1 MMELST
7 RPPPNAPSCYASQ
20 SEYQRYERS
29 YGMPGSGAPRQP
41 LEESNGNAQLRHTPT
56 LPSTGPPYNGSQHQ
70 HQQQH
75 LDAYSSIQSSIPTPP
90 IIPSQA
96 FSSVY
101 GQQGV
106 PSGARVPDRRRSHHV
121 SSQYYPR
128 APTTLLM
135 MTRNPMVRAPQFAN
149 YRKKQDE
156 DKANGSACARSDKK
170 QQVWPDVL
178 EAACL
183 DALLLI
189 PLTMGKKKVGKKEDG
204 EFKQYGRNELIER
217 YLWFAY
223 LESLPP
229 GVAPD
234 PELWLV
240 MDRRETD
247 PKKKGKGRKKVSSHI
262 QVLKGFFK
270 GIPCYHFFFTSK
282 GKVIKSSASDAGKS
296 LASNKDLDATDN
308 LGLHPVI
315 YSLVNENR
323 LPAER
328 PNYEYFAQ
336 LLADEQLVSVR
347 PRRCWIFVAHADYV
361 VTAHEAP
368 LDEDGNPGE
377 ATFTATNPTTGDELA
392 HPEDYPYLKENA
404 FKDSWPREER
414 AMVPGTLL
422 HQLTKNLE
430 QVESSCVREVSSQWE
445 SDFPELAARL
455 HNAVEESGG
464 ELQEPGVPN
473 PNRCEFLHMH
483 MTLELQRRRHF
494 PAQSELNSW
503 VEINVEQPHLLNH
516 RWKVETRL
524 VRPAELLRGD
534 NDTPLTHVETEMG
547 VLYVHRPGCEAG
559 ATNSSRGC
567 DCLSQRCRRQVVSV
581 PFPADTAARMLTYCA
596 EYPAHPLSPRNDR
609 SDDAAAQAN
618 SKSRTR
624 GKKNKNVT
632 QMDLLPQI
640 AMCQEIYSCPPEM
653 HTDETDPDNKTD
665 GATKTPWKRRAVLLW
680 TFETIHSIQKHQ
692 GEDKLVT
699 APSGR
704 GTWRF
709 LTPLDPTSRQHQ
721 QRSMVLPTH
730 GNVHG
735 QLTPRNS
742 LSVPSGPH
750 GGRQLSRDSVLSPT
764 PSYQHHLSAG
774 MNENFQTVWENPNNR
789 PNGMFAFNGNQPM
802 AQGFHPNGQPLYQ
815 SLASPSGPGGLSI
828 LASHHHGGLA
838 TPPPTASMNGSFHQ
852 SFDAGSQV
860 QEADMR
866 HPSMSFMSVTSSG
879 ETDSSYLAGNAAAH
893 HHNNGYPTGSVYD
906 EVPQDF
912 QGWVTAANAA
922 GSIPAAVDNRLH
934 PGYWG
939 APQQQQAQYNPASR
953 HVSQSSVLDWAVPSP
968 HDSPITGQPLKT
980 EGAAAAAMHAALSQ
994 QQQQQQQQTEQWRG
1008 KDPTPI
1014 SADTS
1019 PRPLTD
1025 SSSRESQERQQQGQ
1039 GSWVN
1044 VPVGVA
1050 TGRTPST
1057 DLSQDWEA
1065 INQSHES
1072 VVEPAAMKLQTVG
1085 EGQALMS
1092 AEGYFP
1098 QHQQG
1103 VVSVQQQ
1110 EMAPNGHEAQYER
1123 FRGHKRRRMFV
1134 EDYSMGQ
1141 QRMKMARTD
1150 E

>member
-1 MMELST
+1 MS
-7 RPPPNAPSCYASQ
+7 
-20 SEYQRYERS
+20 
-29 YGMPGSGAPRQP
+29 
-41 LEESNGNAQLRHTPT
+41 TPT
-56 LPSTGPPYNGSQHQ
+56 LPSTGPPYNGSNQQHQ

-101 GQQGV
+101 GQQSV
-106 PSGARVPDRRRSHHV
+106 PYGARVPDRRRSHHV
-121 SSQYYPR
+121 SSQYHPR
-128 APTTLLM
+128 APSTLLM

-240 MDRRETD
+240 QDRREKD
-247 PKKKGKGRKKVSSHI
+247 PKKKPNGRKKVSSHI

-282 GKVIKSSASDAGKS
+282 GKAIKPSAAETSKS
-296 LASNKDLDATDN
+296 LAANKDLDATDN

-315 YSLVNENR
+315 YSLVNESR

-336 LLADEQLVSVR
+336 LLADEQLVGIR

-368 LDEDGNPGE
+368 PDEDGNPGE
-377 ATFTATNPTTGDELA
+377 ATFTATNPTTGEELA

-414 AMVPGTLL
+414 NMVPGTLL

-430 QVESSCVREVSSQWE
+430 QVESSCVREVSSQWDAE
-445 SDFPELAARL
+445 FPELATRL

-483 MTLELQRRRHF
+483 MTLELQKRRHF

-503 VEINVEQPHLLNH
+503 VEINIEQPHLLNH

-524 VRPAELLRGD
+524 VRPAELLRGESD
-534 NDTPLTHVETEMG
+534 KPVAYSEIEMG
-547 VLYVHRPGCEAG
+547 VQFVHRPGCEVG
-559 ATNSSRGC
+559 ATNSTRGC
-567 DCLSQRCRRQVVSV
+567 DCINQRCRRQVVSV

-609 SDDAAAQAN
+609 SADEAAQTGKGRA
-618 SKSRTR
+618 R
-624 GKKNKNVT
+624 GKKNKNLT

-640 AMCQEIYSCPPEM
+640 AMCQEIYSCPPEL
-653 HTDETDPDNKTD
+653 HIDESDPKQQT
-665 GATKTPWKRRAVLLW
+665 V
-680 TFETIHSIQKHQ
+680 HSIQKHQ

-721 QRSMVLPTH
+721 QRSMILPTH

-735 QLTPRNS
+735 QLTPRPS
-742 LSVPSGPH
+742 ISIPSGPLL
-750 GGRQLSRDSVLSPT
+750 GRRASVLSPT
-764 PSYQHHLSAG
+764 PSYHHQLNAG
-774 MNENFQTVWENPNNR
+774 GMGENFQAVWENPR
-789 PNGMFAFNGNQPM
+789 AQPNGMFAFNGGQQHTQHPM
-802 AQGFHPNGQPLYQ
+802 HHPQGYHPNGQPMYQ
-815 SLASPSGPGGLSI
+815 STLAPPSGPGGLSI
-828 LASHHHGGLA
+828 LASHQHHGGLA
-838 TPPPTASMNGSFHQ
+838 TPPPTASMHGSFSQ
-852 SFDAGSQV
+852 QGFDGGNSQQQQV

-866 HPSMSFMSVTSSG
+866 HPSMSFMPVTSSG
-879 ETDSSYLAGNAAAH
+879 ETDSSYLAPNQAAQPY
-893 HHNNGYPTGSVYD
+893 GPSVYE
-906 EVPQDF
+906 EVPPEF
-912 QGWVTAANAA
+912 QGWVPGPPGQAPN
-922 GSIPAAVDNRLH
+922 PMPPVDTRLH
-934 PGYWG
+934 PGYWQ
-939 APQQQQAQYNPASR
+939 PQHSQQQQQQQQQQYNPASR
-953 HVSQSSVLDWAVPSP
+953 HVSQSNVLDWAVPSP
-968 HDSPITGQPLKT
+968 HDSPITGQQMKPLD
-980 EGAAAAAMHAALSQ
+980 APVLQ
-994 QQQQQQQQTEQWRG
+994 QQQQQQQQPHPQAEHHSS
-1008 KDPTPI
+1008 PN
-1014 SADTS
+1014 SANVS
-1019 PRPLTD
+1019 PRAMTD
-1025 SSSRESQERQQQGQ
+1025 CSPRGSVSQQQEWEVAAEGRP
-1039 GSWVN
+1039 S
-1044 VPVGVA
+1044 PVVVGGV
-1050 TGRTPST
+1050 R
-1057 DLSQDWEA
+1057 LQ
-1065 INQSHES
+1065 S
-1072 VVEPAAMKLQTVG
+1072 VVGG
-1085 EGQALMS
+1085 EGGGHQQQQQQQPLMAGTGTGTS
-1092 AEGYFP
+1092 GPVVQQQEGYFP
-1098 QHQQG
+1098 QQQDQG
-1103 VVSVQQQ
+1103 MAQQ
-1110 EMAPNGHEAQYER
+1110 PNGHEAQYER
-1123 FRGHKRRRMFV
+1123 FRTHKRRRMFV
-1134 EDYSMGQ
+1134 EDYNMNQ
-1141 QRMKMARTD
+1141 PRMKMART
-1150 E
+1150 EE

>member
-1 MMELST
+1 M
-7 RPPPNAPSCYASQ
+7 
-20 SEYQRYERS
+20 
-29 YGMPGSGAPRQP
+29 
-41 LEESNGNAQLRHTPT
+41 
-56 LPSTGPPYNGSQHQ
+56 
-70 HQQQH
+70 
-75 LDAYSSIQSSIPTPP
+75 
-90 IIPSQA
+90 
-96 FSSVY
+96 
-101 GQQGV
+101 
-106 PSGARVPDRRRSHHV
+106 
-121 SSQYYPR
+121 
-128 APTTLLM
+128 
-135 MTRNPMVRAPQFAN
+135 
-149 YRKKQDE
+149 
-156 DKANGSACARSDKK
+156 
-170 QQVWPDVL
+170 
-178 EAACL
+178 
-183 DALLLI
+183 
-189 PLTMGKKKVGKKEDG
+189 
-204 EFKQYGRNELIER
+204 
-217 YLWFAY
+217 
-223 LESLPP
+223 
-229 GVAPD
+229 
-234 PELWLV
+234 
-240 MDRRETD
+240 
-247 PKKKGKGRKKVSSHI
+247 
-262 QVLKGFFK
+262 
-270 GIPCYHFFFTSK
+270 
-282 GKVIKSSASDAGKS
+282 
-296 LASNKDLDATDN
+296 
-308 LGLHPVI
+308 
-315 YSLVNENR
+315 NENR

-368 LDEDGNPGE
+368 PDEDGNPGE
-377 ATFTATNPTTGDELA
+377 PTFTATNPTTGDELA

-430 QVESSCVREVSSQWE
+430 QVESSCVRELSSQWDA
-445 SDFPELAARL
+445 DFPELAARL
-455 HNAVEESGG
+455 HNAVDESGG

-473 PNRCEFLHMH
+473 QDRCEFLHMH
-483 MTLELQRRRHF
+483 LTLELQRRRHF

-524 VRPAELLRGD
+524 VRPAELLRGE
-534 NDTPLTHVETEMG
+534 NDKPLTHVETEMG

-596 EYPAHPLSPRNDR
+596 EYPAHPMSPRHDR
-609 SDDAAAQAN
+609 SEETAAQSN
-618 SKSRTR
+618 SKGRTR

-653 HTDETDPDNKTD
+653 HSDETDQHNKTD
-665 GATKTPWKRRAVLLW
+665 GAAKIPWKRRAVLLW

-721 QRSMVLPTH
+721 QRSMILPTH

-735 QLTPRNS
+735 QITPRNS
-742 LSVPSGPH
+742 LSVPH
-750 GGRQLSRDSVLSPT
+750 TGRHLSRDSVLSPT
-764 PSYQHHLSAG
+764 PNYQQHLNAS
-774 MNENFQTVWENPNNR
+774 MNENFQTVWENQSNR
-789 PNGMFAFNGNQPM
+789 SNGIFAFNGNQSIP
-802 AQGFHPNGQPLYQ
+802 QGYHPNGQPMYQ

-852 SFDAGSQV
+852 SFDAGSQHV

-866 HPSMSFMSVTSSG
+866 HPSMSFMSVASSAD
-879 ETDSSYLAGNAAAH
+879 TDTSYLAANTAA
-893 HHNNGYPTGSVYD
+893 NGVYGTGVYD

-922 GSIPAAVDNRLH
+922 GSIPAVDNRLH
-934 PGYWG
+934 PGYWQPQ
-939 APQQQQAQYNPASR
+939 PQQSPYNPASR
-953 HVSQSSVLDWAVPSP
+953 HVTQSSVLDWAVPSP

-980 EGAAAAAMHAALSQ
+980 EVTAAAGGGGMHALGSNQ
-994 QQQQQQQQTEQWRG
+994 HPPVEQWQEANSNRG
-1008 KDPTPI
+1008 TNKDPTPL

-1019 PRPLTD
+1019 PHPALTD
-1025 SSSRESQERQQQGQ
+1025 DCSSSRESQERQ

-1044 VPVGVA
+1044 VPAGVVVA
-1050 TGRTPST
+1050 AGRTPST
-1057 DLSQDWEA
+1057 DLSADWEV

-1072 VVEPAAMKLQTVG
+1072 VVDATMKLQTVD
-1085 EGQALMS
+1085 EGGHGHPTLLS
-1092 AEGYFP
+1092 DGYFP
-1098 QHQQG
+1098 HQ
-1103 VVSVQQQ
+1103 VAMTVQ
-1110 EMAPNGHEAQYER
+1110 EMAGAPGNNDHEAQYER

-1134 EDYSMGQ
+1134 EDYEIGQ
-1141 QRMKMARTD
+1141 PRMKMARPD
-1150 E
+1150 HGE

>member
-1 MMELST
+1 MFV
-7 RPPPNAPSCYASQ
+7 
-20 SEYQRYERS
+20 
-29 YGMPGSGAPRQP
+29 
-41 LEESNGNAQLRHTPT
+41 
-56 LPSTGPPYNGSQHQ
+56 
-70 HQQQH
+70 
-75 LDAYSSIQSSIPTPP
+75 LDAGCIRGLLALTLSLCATSTEGLAYAHGANQRF
-90 IIPSQA
+90 
-96 FSSVY
+96 FS
-101 GQQGV
+101 
-106 PSGARVPDRRRSHHV
+106 
-121 SSQYYPR
+121 
-128 APTTLLM
+128 
-135 MTRNPMVRAPQFAN
+135 
-149 YRKKQDE
+149 
-156 DKANGSACARSDKK
+156 
-170 QQVWPDVL
+170 
-178 EAACL
+178 
-183 DALLLI
+183 
-189 PLTMGKKKVGKKEDG
+189 LTD
-204 EFKQYGRNELIER
+204 
-217 YLWFAY
+217 
-223 LESLPP
+223 
-229 GVAPD
+229 
-234 PELWLV
+234 
-240 MDRRETD
+240 
-247 PKKKGKGRKKVSSHI
+247 
-262 QVLKGFFK
+262 
-270 GIPCYHFFFTSK
+270 HFFFTSK
-282 GKVIKSSASDAGKS
+282 GKVIKSSGADAGKS
-296 LASNKDLDATDN
+296 LAGGKDLDATDN

-368 LDEDGNPGE
+368 PDEDGNPAE

-430 QVESSCVREVSSQWE
+430 QVESSCVREVSSQWDT
-445 SDFPELAARL
+445 DFPELAVRL

-483 MTLELQRRRHF
+483 LTLELQRRRHF

-524 VRPAELLRGD
+524 VRPAELLRGE
-534 NDTPLTHVETEMG
+534 NDKPLTHVETEMG

-559 ATNSSRGC
+559 AINSSRGC

-596 EYPAHPLSPRNDR
+596 EYPAHPMSPRNDR
-609 SDDAAAQAN
+609 TDEGAAQAN
-618 SKSRTR
+618 SKGRTR

-653 HTDETDPDNKTD
+653 HTDETDPTNKTD
-665 GATKTPWKRRAVLLW
+665 GATKIPWKRRAVLLW

-721 QRSMVLPTH
+721 QRSMILPTH

-735 QLTPRNS
+735 QITPRNS

-750 GGRQLSRDSVLSPT
+750 AGRQLSRDSVLSPT
-764 PSYQHHLSAG
+764 PSYQHQLNAS
-774 MNENFQTVWENPNNR
+774 MNENFQAVWDNPSNR
-789 PNGMFAFNGNQPM
+789 PNGIFSFNGNQPIP
-802 AQGFHPNGQPLYQ
+802 QGYHANGQPMYQ
-815 SLASPSGPGGLSI
+815 SLTSPNGPGGLSI

-852 SFDAGSQV
+852 SFDTAAGQQV

-866 HPSMSFMSVTSSG
+866 HPSMSFMSVASSG
-879 ETDSSYLAGNAAAH
+879 DTDSSYLAASTAPSG
-893 HHNNGYPTGSVYD
+893 GYHTGVYE

-912 QGWVTAANAA
+912 HGWVTAANAA
-922 GSIPAAVDNRLH
+922 SSIPAVDNRLH
-934 PGYWG
+934 PGYWQ
-939 APQQQQAQYNPASR
+939 PQPQYNPAASR
-953 HVSQSSVLDWAVPSP
+953 HVTQSSVLDWAVPSP
-968 HDSPITGQPLKT
+968 HDSPITGQPMKS
-980 EGAAAAAMHAALSQ
+980 EGSIHPLNQ
-994 QQQQQQQQTEQWRG
+994 PEQWQS

-1019 PRPLTD
+1019 PRPLTEC
-1025 SSSRESQERQQQGQ
+1025 SSRESQERQ
-1039 GSWVN
+1039 GSWVS

-1050 TGRTPST
+1050 GRTPST

-1065 INQSHES
+1065 INQSHEA
-1072 VVEPAAMKLQTVG
+1072 VEPAMKLQTVG
-1085 EGQALMS
+1085 EGQQLLS
-1092 AEGYFP
+1092 DGYFP
-1098 QHQQG
+1098 HQAVG
-1103 VVSVQQQ
+1103 VP

-1123 FRGHKRRRMFV
+1123 FRSHKRRRMFV

-1141 QRMKMARTD
+1141 PRMKMART
-1150 E
+1150 EE